1 MARVRPMLDG
11 VPETLLWTLYNRA
24 YEAGQPYPVIDDPMA
39 LQLVADLDYPFEER
53 FGRPNAFHSQAQALR
68 SRCFDL
74 TMEGYLRA
82 HPQATVVALG
92 EGLETGFW
100 RVDNGRLNWLSVELP
115 EVAALR
121 RTLLP
126 ASDRL
131 RTLSRSAT
139 DLSWLDEIEDPVGRG
154 VAVTTQGLLMY
165 LEPAEVRKILAGCAE
180 RLPGGVLVLDSMAR
194 RLARGTVAGTSK
206 VGSMTIPPMRWAM
219 DPHERKK
226 LRSAH
231 PNIAEVHALGLPRGR
246 GAMGELIRLQHLTP
260 GLRTLTPAMTLLR
273 FGA

>member
-1 MARVRPMLDG
+1 MARVRPMLNG

-74 TMEGYLRA
+74 AVEGYLRA
-82 HPQATVVALG
+82 HPQATVVGLG
-92 EGLETGFW
+92 DGLETGFW

-126 ASDRL
+126 SSDRL

-194 RLARGTVAGTSK
+194 WLARGTVAGTSK

-219 DPHERKK
+219 DPRERKK

-231 PNIAEVHALGLPRGR
+231 PNITEVHALGLPRGR

>member
-1 MARVRPMLDG
+1 
-11 VPETLLWTLYNRA
+11 
-24 YEAGQPYPVIDDPMA
+24 
-39 LQLVADLDYPFEER
+39 
-53 FGRPNAFHSQAQALR
+53 
-68 SRCFDL
+68 
-74 TMEGYLRA
+74 
-82 HPQATVVALG
+82 
-92 EGLETGFW
+92 
-100 RVDNGRLNWLSVELP
+100 
-115 EVAALR
+115 
-121 RTLLP
+121 
-126 ASDRL
+126 
-131 RTLSRSAT
+131 
-139 DLSWLDEIEDPVGRG
+139 

-194 RLARGTVAGTSK
+194 WLARGTVAGTSK

-231 PNIAEVHALGLPRGR
+231 PNITEVHALGLPRGR
-246 GAMGELIRLQHLTP
+246 GAMGELIRIQHLTP